1 MQVTYFISESNE
13 LVCMILECFFSYF
26 VNLQG
31 IKTQKNSFINSPD
44 INFNDSGI

>member
-1 MQVTYFISESNE
+1 MQVTYLISESNE
-13 LVCMILECFFSYF
+13 LVCMILECFFYF

>member
-1 MQVTYFISESNE
+1 MYDIRV
-13 LVCMILECFFSYF
+13 FFFYF